1 MTAHQTTAE
10 KLTELGFTDELYAVT
25 ILRTVQVMHKQIDA
39 DPELADRVC
48 DRIRDEYAPYPIQE
62 IYHLFLQDWVQE
74 QANALHREHTKNLIA
89 PFKAIASLF

>member
-10 KLTELGFTDELYAVT
+10 KLTALGFTDEIYAAT
-25 ILRTVQVMHKQIDA
+25 TLRTVQVMQKQIDA
-39 DPELADRVC
+39 DPDLADRVF
-48 DRIRDEYAPYPIQE
+48 DIIRDEYTPYPIQD
-62 IYHLFLQDWVQE
+62 IYHLFLQDWIQE